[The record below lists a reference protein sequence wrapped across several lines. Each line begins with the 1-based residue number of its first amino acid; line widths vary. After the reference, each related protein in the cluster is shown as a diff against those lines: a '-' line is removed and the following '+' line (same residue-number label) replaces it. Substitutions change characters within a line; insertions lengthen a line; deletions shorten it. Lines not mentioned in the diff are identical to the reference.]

1 MNAPDQRDPK
11 RRTAL
16 TSIVLGGVFGVILL
30 IMVLNGGMCQRYN
43 RKMERQKQ
51 MREYFE
57 SQRRR

>member
-1 MNAPDQRDPK
+1 MNEVDQREPK
-11 RRTAL
+11 RRTPV

-30 IMVLNGGMCQRYN
+30 IMVLNGGMCQRYR

>member
-1 MNAPDQRDPK
+1 MNEVDQREPK
-11 RRTAL
+11 HRTPV

-30 IMVLNGGMCQRYN
+30 IMVLNGGMCQRYS